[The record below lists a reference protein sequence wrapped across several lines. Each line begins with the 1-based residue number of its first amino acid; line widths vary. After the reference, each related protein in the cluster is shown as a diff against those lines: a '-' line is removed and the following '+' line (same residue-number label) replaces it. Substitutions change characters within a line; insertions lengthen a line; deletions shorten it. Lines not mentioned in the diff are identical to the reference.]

1 MRALSQCVGDALVM
15 ETPINNENA
24 DAGTKIDIVRV
35 ALWRQRQGRGRFVI
49 VALLMFGLTG
59 IYQLMAP
66 YAFLS
71 WNFTTSLDGH
81 LFFVVRRAE
90 VVPVGGFVAF
100 QPPANPY
107 YPKTL
112 WFTKLVIAGEGD
124 VISHK
129 DRALL
134 INNVPVAYAR
144 PTDSKGKRELVM
156 TPDGVIPKGYLFAWT
171 PHPFSYDSR
180 YAEIGLVPHEKI
192 IGRAYRLF

>member
-1 MRALSQCVGDALVM
+1 M
-15 ETPINNENA
+15 ESSTNNNGMSMSA
-24 DAGTKIDIVRV
+24 DAVELTQIK
-35 ALWRQRQGRGRFVI
+35 LWRQRQGRYRFFVI
-49 VALLMFGLTG
+49 ALLMFGLTG

-90 VVPVGGFVAF
+90 IVPVGGFVAF
-100 QPPANPY
+100 QPPSNPY
-107 YPKTL
+107 YPNTL
-112 WFTKLVIAGEGD
+112 WFTKVVIAGEGD
-124 VISHK
+124 VISHTG
-129 DRALL
+129 RALL

-144 PTDSKGKRELVM
+144 SSDSKGKRELAM